1 MNINGAVYIASS
13 HAFKISSWFEL
24 RHCACEGDVLLL
36 FYGLGEDI
44 ILPLIPRKYI
54 KREGRVAGRPPSDPS
69 RWASEVGSSG
79 ARRLLLRAG
88 FALIPAADLQEEQ
101 DPPPLPSPRG
111 FSGRM
116 MGRCTARD
124 RFSSSSASSLFSFF
138 LFSPILFRVISFQK
152 LSLNNVS
159 FSLDKL
165 IRLKRL
171 YL

>member
-101 DPPPLPSPRG
+101 DPPPPLPSWLQREDDGSLHGTRPLL
-111 FSGRM
+111 FLL
-116 MGRCTARD
+116 C
-124 RFSSSSASSLFSFF
+124 FFFVFLFPLFSHSLSCDF
-138 LFSPILFRVISFQK
+138 ISET
-152 LSLNNVS
+152 VS
-159 FSLDKL
+159 Q
-165 IRLKRL
+165 
-171 YL
+171 

>member
-101 DPPPLPSPRG
+101 DPPPSPPLVASTGGWWVVARHETASLPPLLLLC
-111 FSGRM
+111 FP
-116 MGRCTARD
+116 
-124 RFSSSSASSLFSFF
+124 FSSFLPFSFVWFHFRNCLSLTF
-138 LFSPILFRVISFQK
+138 LFP
-152 LSLNNVS
+152 
-159 FSLDKL
+159 
-165 IRLKRL
+165 
-171 YL
+171 